1 LQEQANR
8 MEDQLKNAILPKIEA
23 AVKQESQTSNIKRI
37 IQQEFSEVLG
47 REILPRLENQIG
59 DMLKKM
65 QDVNVKVC
73 QEL

>member
-1 LQEQANR
+1 MQEQANR

-37 IQQEFSEVLG
+37 IQQEFSEVLS

>member
-1 LQEQANR
+1 

>member
-1 LQEQANR
+1 MQEQANR

>member
-1 LQEQANR
+1 
-8 MEDQLKNAILPKIEA
+8 MEDQLKNVILPKIEA